1 MRINY
6 LKNFLRA
13 LLIVSVSFS
22 FSLKAAAPPDAGQVL
37 QEIPE
42 ELKLPSETAP
52 IDIEDKDQI
61 DPIKSGGL
69 KTTITSIVFKGNTAF
84 SNEDLMKELGD
95 EVLSKEYDLKDL
107 QTFAVNVTLFYRNNF
122 YPFARAYLPQQ
133 KIDNGELTIEIIE
146 GNYKV
151 EGELRREVST
161 NIKRL
166 MDLGNY
172 RGLRH
177 RRGLPVRGQRTHT
190 NARTRKG
197 PAKSIA
203 GKKK

>member
-1 MRINY
+1 MRTNY

-13 LLIVSVSFS
+13 LLIVSATLS

-42 ELKLPSETAP
+42 ELKLPSESAP

-61 DPIKSGGL
+61 DPIKSGGI

-84 SNEDLMKELGD
+84 TKDDLMKELGD
-95 EVLSKEYDLKDL
+95 DVLSKEYDLKDL

-146 GNYKV
+146 GNY
-151 EGELRREVST
+151 GEVRTYRIRTILRSGIGIPIQT
-161 NIKRL
+161 
-166 MDLGNY
+166 
-172 RGLRH
+172 
-177 RRGLPVRGQRTHT
+177 
-190 NARTRKG
+190 
-197 PAKSIA
+197 
-203 GKKK
+203 